1 MNGSNNQRGIS
12 MISIFVIVIV
22 VGFVGLIAVR
32 LFPVY
37 YDYFAIS
44 SIFNNVEQ
52 HAHGQSPDAIRDTI
66 ERRFEVNEVNS
77 VSIHQVKIT
86 PARDGGSDV
95 SLHYEER
102 VPFIG
107 NLSLVASFKKDIEV
121 PPS

>member
-1 MNGSNNQRGIS
+1 MNGSIDQRGIS
-12 MISIFVIVIV
+12 MISILVIVIV

-52 HAHGQSPDAIRDTI
+52 HEHGRSPAAIRDTI
-66 ERRFEVNEVNS
+66 ERRFEVNAINA

-86 PARDGGSDV
+86 PARDGGSNV

-107 NLSLVASFKKDIEV
+107 NLSLVASFDKNIEV